1 MGFVVGEM
9 VISCLVMWLLS
20 EGGLEGSVG
29 DQTLGQLGWRG
40 DNFPILISLSGIF
53 LPPPGAAAA
62 ILSLGGI
69 SAWTLSSTPSIL
81 GGLWVTFTA

>member
-9 VISCLVMWLLS
+9 VISCLVTWLLS
-20 EGGLEGSVG
+20 EGGLEGSIG

-40 DNFPILISLSGIF
+40 DNFPILISTPGIF
-53 LPPPGAAAA
+53 LPLPGAAAA

-69 SAWTLSSTPSIL
+69 SACGPGPSVPHL
-81 GGLWVTFTA
+81 PSWMVCG